1 VKAGKKT
8 QQRVLINWEH
18 LTYEKSN
25 SKTLPEPVGAIMINR
40 SALIIRVKQPFLAWV
55 KSLPDHADVA
65 LEEVNQDN
73 TVYLLS
79 DSSYYDDLDDIL
91 GQFYNLI
98 FEDQLSGWW
107 TDVADWPPNRDLA
120 VFKEWFGVEFHS
132 SVLDLVDAPLE
143 DDK

>member
-1 VKAGKKT
+1 M
-8 QQRVLINWEH
+8 
-18 LTYEKSN
+18 LT
-25 SKTLPEPVGAIMINR
+25 
-40 SALIIRVKQPFLAWV
+40 
-55 KSLPDHADVA
+55 

-79 DSSYYDDLDDIL
+79 DSSYYDDQDDIL

-143 DDK
+143 DDE